1 MYRRWFFASLLG
13 LAAMAAAATA
23 WWPGGDARRLNVI
36 LLTVEST
43 RADMVRPD
51 TAPNLLRAAESGLH
65 FRNHRAV
72 SAWTAPNAVSLLT
85 GLDAFALG
93 IHAAGDSL
101 PRIALPPVDGK
112 AAEDPPLRKLSERG
126 WRVAGL
132 QAFMLIDQFNNT
144 GLTVESGGEFLPW
157 LAGRVVDRKP
167 FFLWHHYLETHLPYG
182 PAPEFMPDWRALLP
196 PGDTAARQRIE
207 TIMRQPAVP
216 AGSVAFKP
224 TDRDAVVAVHEAT
237 LRQFD
242 AWFGRFWDFFQAS
255 GLRDTTILVVTADHG
270 EEHLE
275 RGDVGHASTTHRGH
289 LYEEIVRLPLFVWLP
304 PDEKRL
310 ERGLRSI
317 QAPTHHS
324 DVMPSIMA
332 WLEQRRSAPLT
343 RLAEKPWQAITS
355 LAGFAEP
362 DPLHV
367 REFVAA
373 RLEAG
378 WKLHRRYRDEK
389 PVENRLYHLATDP
402 GETTDRAAERPD
414 LVEKLAKP
422 LDAAFANR
430 RQVRR
435 EAEAAALSGN
445 AAAPAWIFPAGNRA
459 VRFADI
465 RDGITLRWSGDP
477 AARYVIEYQAGEG
490 GALRLQGRLE
500 AQGLEKAFGRIDATY
515 WRDYV
520 LPYGRLRMRVGL
532 PGRDDAWSEWVE
544 VRALP

>member
-13 LAAMAAAATA
+13 LSALAAAATA
-23 WWPGGDARRLNVI
+23 WWPGSEGTRLNVI

-51 TAPNLLRAAESGLH
+51 TAPNLLHAAESGLQ

-112 AAEDPPLRKLSERG
+112 PPEDPPLRKLAERG

-144 GLTVESGGEFLPW
+144 GLTVESGEAFLPW

-167 FFLWHHYLETHLPYG
+167 FFLWHHYLETHLPY
-182 PAPEFMPDWRALLP
+182 APSPDFMPDWRGLLP
-196 PGDTAARQRIE
+196 ANDAAAQKRVE
-207 TIMRQPAVP
+207 TVMRQPSIP

-224 TDRDAVVAVHEAT
+224 IDRAAIVALHEAT
-237 LRQFD
+237 LKQFD
-242 AWFGRFWDFFQAS
+242 AWFGEFWRFFEAS
-255 GLRDTTILVVTADHG
+255 GLRDNTILVVTADHG
-270 EEHLE
+270 EEQLE
-275 RGDVGHASTTHRGH
+275 RGEVGHASTTHRGH

-304 PDEKRL
+304 PKAQRL

-317 QAPTHHS
+317 QAPTQHS

-332 WLEQRRSAPLT
+332 WLQGRRSAPLT
-343 RLAEKPWQAITS
+343 WLAEKPWQAISS

-389 PVENRLYHLATDP
+389 PVEAKLYHLATDP
-402 GETTDRAAERPD
+402 GESIDRAAERPD

-422 LDAAFANR
+422 LDAAFAHR
-430 RQVRR
+430 RQAQRDIP
-435 EAEAAALSGN
+435 AANGN
-445 AAAPAWIFPAGNRA
+445 AAAPSWIFPAGNRA

-465 RDGITLRWSGDP
+465 RDGVKLRWTGD
-477 AARYVIEYQAGEG
+477 AHTRYAIEYEAGEG
-490 GALRLQGRLE
+490 GAMRLQGRLE
-500 AQGLEKAFGRIDATY
+500 ADGPEKDFGRIDEAY

-520 LPYGRLRMRVGL
+520 LPYGRLRLRVGVQ
-532 PGRDDAWSEWVE
+532 GRDDSWSEWIE